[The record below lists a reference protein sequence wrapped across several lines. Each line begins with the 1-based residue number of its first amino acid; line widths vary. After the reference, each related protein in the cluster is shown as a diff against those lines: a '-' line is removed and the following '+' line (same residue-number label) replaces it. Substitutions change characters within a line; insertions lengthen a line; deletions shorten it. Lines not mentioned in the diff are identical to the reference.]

1 MNIEEDGNKIWQ
13 SSDSVTSIANKRYS
27 SSKIYENAKGDLERL
42 HFEARKCLLPK
53 PPAQFTVESVFK
65 EEINSRYTDMHEE
78 VNKLDMI
85 LQGKVRKDK
94 SEYYRVFKEKI
105 GEMHQE
111 YRELDQQKK
120 DLSSKTKL
128 RQEIDAK
135 IFERDTLRMKCE
147 ASDKK

>member
-1 MNIEEDGNKIWQ
+1 
-13 SSDSVTSIANKRYS
+13 
-27 SSKIYENAKGDLERL
+27 
-42 HFEARKCLLPK
+42 
-53 PPAQFTVESVFK
+53 
-65 EEINSRYTDMHEE
+65 MHEE